1 MSDLIPNGQVGGE
14 ASNWL
19 LKQVAPVMAGVQR
32 RPKYQMANDITM
44 GCLSF
49 PKRKGLSNCEET
61 RAWLLV
67 YCLVYV
73 KMRILMTL
81 IKFNLKS

>member
-1 MSDLIPNGQVGGE
+1 MSDLILNGQVGGE

-44 GCLSF
+44 GLFELS
-49 PKRKGLSNCEET
+49 
-61 RAWLLV
+61 
-67 YCLVYV
+67 
-73 KMRILMTL
+73 
-81 IKFNLKS
+81 